1 MRLRMALG
9 SAVLAATASLLPT
22 APALAVD
29 TPPETGC
36 PASNEVLVV
45 ADLIALGYRVPA
57 QVDAAGNNNGL
68 VCGKPFSAGRQEQFC
83 KQFVGGCPVPIIYQF
98 RDDDITG

>member
-1 MRLRMALG
+1 MQLRMALG
-9 SAVLAATASLLPT
+9 CAVLAATASLLPA

-29 TPPETGC
+29 TPPATGC

-45 ADLIALGYRVPA
+45 AELTALGYRVPA

-68 VCGKPFSAGRQEQFC
+68 VCGKPLSDAAARQHC
-83 KQFVGGCPVPIIYQF
+83 GGVCPVPVIYLF
-98 RDDDITG
+98 RDDDVTR

>member
-9 SAVLAATASLLPT
+9 GAALAATASLLPT

-45 ADLIALGYRVPA
+45 ADLTALGYRAPA

-68 VCGKPFSAGRQEQFC
+68 VCGKPLSPAAQEQFC
-83 KQFVGGCPVPIIYQF
+83 KKIVGGCTVPIIYQF
-98 RDDDITG
+98 RDDDITR